1 MYFKND
7 FGIIYL
13 ENGKLYVDTEA
24 CFITIDPKKEVH
36 DKFLEE
42 EFALQVTK
50 LEMAQLILP
59 PKNRP

>member
-7 FGIIYL
+7 FGKIYL

-24 CFITIDPKKEVH
+24 CLITIDPKEEVQ
-36 DKFLEE
+36 DEFLEE
-42 EFALQVTK
+42 EFALQVSK
-50 LEMAQLILP
+50 LQMAQLILP